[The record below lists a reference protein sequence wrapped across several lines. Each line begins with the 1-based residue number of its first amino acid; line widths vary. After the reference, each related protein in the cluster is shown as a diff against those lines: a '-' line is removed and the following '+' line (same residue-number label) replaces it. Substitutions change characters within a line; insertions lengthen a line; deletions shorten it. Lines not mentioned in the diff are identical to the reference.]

1 MTSTRPYLV
10 RAMYDWIIDNGMTPH
25 LLVDTK
31 DPTVMVPRQYE
42 QDDKIVL
49 NISPSATQSL
59 SLNDETVE
67 FQARFDG
74 EPTSVYIPMQYVMAI
89 YTKENGQ
96 GMMFN
101 EDTDTTPTLGPG
113 PAAKS
118 TQPAKPKVQLK
129 IVK

>member
-10 RAMYDWIIDNGMTPH
+10 RAIYDWIIDNAMTPH
-25 LLVDTK
+25 ILVATT
-31 DPTVMVPRQYE
+31 DPAVAVPEQYI

-49 NISPSATQSL
+49 NISPNAAQNLT
-59 SLNDETVE
+59 LNDTTVE

-74 EPTSVYIPMQYVMAI
+74 QPMQVYVPMHNVMAI

-101 EDTDTTPTLGPG
+101 EETEHSPDPE
-113 PAAKS
+113 
-118 TQPAKPKVQLK
+118 QPSEIKTRLKV
-129 IVK
+129 VK